1 MQPTTSRWHKRS
13 VTAEFI
19 VNRYKSPKNLDF
31 VQIKLF
37 QPRENGIYYDSTN
50 YAKAE
55 ADMTIAKLFM
65 NGRSQAV
72 RLPKEFRFEDED
84 EVMIKRMGDVV
95 MLIPKNKWED
105 IFVNALKSFPKDVE
119 FDRVDNQSDQG
130 REIDL

>member
-1 MQPTTSRWHKRS
+1 
-13 VTAEFI
+13 
-19 VNRYKSPKNLDF
+19 
-31 VQIKLF
+31 
-37 QPRENGIYYDSTN
+37 
-50 YAKAE
+50 
-55 ADMTIAKLFM
+55 MTLAKLFM

-119 FDRVDNQSDQG
+119 FDRVDNQSDHG